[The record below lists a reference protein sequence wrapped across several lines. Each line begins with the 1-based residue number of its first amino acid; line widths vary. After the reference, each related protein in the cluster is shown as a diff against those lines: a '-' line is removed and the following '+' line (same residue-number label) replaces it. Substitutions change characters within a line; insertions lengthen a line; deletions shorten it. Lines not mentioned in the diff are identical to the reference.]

1 MPFMVRKIEELIM
14 QTRNRT
20 IRAFTLV
27 EVLTTVAIIGILL
40 AVLVPA
46 LNQVGKTALVV
57 KQKAQF
63 HTIEMALETFRS
75 DVGFY
80 PPSVWDAHLP
90 DSKYGYYSAS
100 QRLAEAIIGRDGF
113 GFHTSSQFRADG
125 NGYDDLGN
133 LVPLYAPVVDLTAN
147 PDNLAARK
155 GPYLELE
162 SANAVQLGQYST
174 NYGALVNPLSYVLAD
189 AFKTAKL
196 TTGRKTGMPILYYR
210 ADTTKVGL
218 NPDQAAWDNNTYNL
232 NDSHGGGSGLLQFA
246 HPVNG
251 AHPLSN
257 PANASTFYGRIR
269 NPNFTSPERPYR
281 AESFIL
287 HSAGPDGKFGTVDD
301 LFNFD
306 EGN

>member
-1 MPFMVRKIEELIM
+1 M

-40 AVLVPA
+40 AVLIPA
-46 LNQVGKTALVV
+46 LNQVGKSALVV

-63 HTIEMALETFRS
+63 HTIEMALEAFRS

-210 ADTTKVGL
+210 ADRSKAGH
-218 NPDQAAWDNNTYNL
+218 NAATLDANTYNVMDGI
-232 NDSHGGGSGLLQFA
+232 NMATVPGPLQSQ
-246 HPVNG
+246 HPFY
-251 AHPLSN
+251 PLYSDH
-257 PANASTFYGRIR
+257 SWFYHKTL
-269 NPNFTSPERPYR
+269 NPNFTNPPRPYR

-287 HSAGPDGKFGTVDD
+287 HSAGPDGKFGTADD